1 MQSLTQAA
9 SAAYYLGHCESH
21 RSPLHYYNG
30 GDEPDGRWWNPS
42 GMLGLED
49 GATINAEEFQS
60 LYAGLSPDD
69 QTPLSKNTNLK
80 NRSPGLDLTFSADKT
95 ISALWALADPR
106 LREQIEACHH
116 DAVRWTLETITGKHC
131 AYTRRGQGGK
141 EVVSGDILGVTFDHH
156 TSRDNDPQLHTHCVI
171 FNLVRTHDDGIWR
184 THHQRPAYQWVR
196 AGGAVYRHALAWNL
210 QDRLRLRL
218 ERYGHGNEFV
228 RLAGIPEDLVKAWST
243 RRNSIE
249 IAARKIG
256 ISTAQNPTLT
266 QQITL
271 ATRPRKDTTDPD
283 ERDAR
288 FREEAGL
295 YVDPKALIEELLST
309 GITRPDEAQ
318 VRAALDR
325 CRQLPARL
333 TIDEAVFTIPKL
345 VEHIARESPG
355 LVNPVGLR
363 TMLARI
369 LKDRSVIALDRHRKG
384 SAADARARLSH
395 TRLYSTLDYTT
406 EERSV
411 QELASRSL
419 LTSGHAI
426 PREAVQRRLDALLRD
441 AYVIGA
447 QQGEAVHHLAGS
459 DTSIAVCL
467 GAAGAGKT
475 VALRPVADLYRER
488 GYRVIATA
496 FSWRA
501 TLNLANE
508 TAAQPHSLARLFTQ
522 VHAGHTVLDNKTLL
536 IVDEAGTLSVR
547 EMRTVLEIAER
558 AGAKVLLVGDL
569 DQLQP
574 IEAGPGLRLV
584 VDQVGAANI
593 ETIRRQRPD
602 LEDLATWWFGDTPE
616 AARGRIDLMTDP
628 EREELLSHRGDY
640 PGQGW
645 QAQTSEAIRKGN
657 ARAAIDAYAV
667 RGRLHL
673 ESTHEHALAHLAKDW
688 IAFRTQNPTASC
700 FVIARTNREVRKLSE
715 ILRAVAM
722 PAGIDRPHVTIT
734 VSLGDPGRKQTK
746 ELEITQGDLL
756 RIGTTVFKHQ
766 LFTGSIV
773 TVNEVRTVI
782 DDGSE
787 RVLINATTDH
797 HKDVTFYADEV
808 HDIHG
813 NIRLDHGY
821 ALTIS
826 SVQAATTDRVFLLA
840 DDRPSRE
847 TVYPALTRHRDR
859 LDVYIDT
866 EPLALAVRRLRP
878 EEDWASPVKRE
889 ELYQHLAY
897 RWSRADTKEAALDYS
912 SKAQQSRI
920 NRRIADDQ
928 TRRGAARLVESL
940 HPQSS
945 TGDEPPLP
953 EGLDARVLSRF
964 DRRGGSFTADDV
976 RFALWAE
983 RLPRDQ
989 LDDACARILAHPDV
1003 MPLYG
1008 HDATNDVP
1016 RFSTVS
1022 AFAAEE
1028 QLARRAARL
1037 RTDTAAPAPPAPR
1050 HIKRVLRRLSPGART
1065 VAQALVTARRLTVV
1079 SRPDDRH
1086 RRDAIHAAIGAFTR
1100 AGSDVIRCG
1109 ADRRSLRVYGDTP
1122 AERTYTVH
1130 SLLAQLGR
1138 HRPLLSRT
1146 SVILINNADALDTD
1160 TLYTLVRIA
1169 DDAGVRLALVGDH
1182 NDDCRSSL
1190 FSWLTQRCGPL
1201 DAALRPPRPVAELLH
1216 RLDRSRNLVRV
1227 ENDEDLTQSIL
1238 GAWRTHQARSRN
1250 ATQLVITSSAE
1261 TAERFNTAIQSAL
1274 AHSGALGAAHR
1285 FTVLRPSYTRPDGA
1299 RTPSSVL
1306 GRIPE
1311 TTESLTLHVGERIR
1325 ILENHPNGLCRGDIG
1340 TVTALSASRITINVD
1355 GAVHTFNPR
1364 RHNRFTLGYAT
1375 SVYQRPARAD
1385 HVHAAITSGWTHPAL
1400 YRATTTH
1407 RSGLTVHWRARPGQT
1422 LVDLGQSIAS
1432 RTTPAC
1438 TQFYLDR
1445 QRAIAA
1451 AHTQRATDHPLKT
1464 AWHLLSDDERARI
1477 QRQDHDQRAA
1487 IHTHQ
1492 QPRDA
1497 TSPWLHTA
1505 KPASVV
1511 GALRRAF
1518 AYRTEGA
1525 AAIDYQREYDTLANA
1540 LSRIERTAAAH
1551 QQPVLDAPMYADI
1564 LRRLEHVTSK
1574 ATQRAGASNV
1584 FRLALAQKTRY
1595 TDTDVT
1601 RHHESCQHDLRAH
1614 HLHQEARNMSA
1625 YFNARAL
1632 RWSLTADTLH
1642 GELGDLAAVA
1652 EQIGTRPFFL
1662 DAYTGCHPRLAE
1674 LEAEYHELARN
1685 RTALVSPD
1693 PQLLELITRFDT
1705 AAKPFLVDLAKHKHE
1720 LAGAETVAAYKL
1732 ARDTQHALQ
1741 DDLYRYQSTRTPEE
1755 QHAAGA
1761 AFEQAQQRLYAQA
1774 AEIHEQTEWL
1784 APHLKQADLT
1794 TREIQVYAAASIG
1807 GETPTLD
1814 HAQRLERGRG
1824 L

>member
-1 MQSLTQAA
+1 MQTLSQAA

-21 RSPLHYYNG
+21 RSPLHYYSG
-30 GDEPDGRWWNPS
+30 GDEPDGVWWNPS
-42 GMLGLED
+42 GLLGLED
-49 GATINAEEFQS
+49 GATIDADDFQS

-69 QTPLSKNTNLK
+69 QTPLSRNATFK

-95 ISALWALADPR
+95 ISALWALADPQ
-106 LREQIEACHH
+106 LREQIEACHR
-116 DAVRWTLETITGKHC
+116 DAVRWTLETITRKHC

-141 EVVSGDILGVTFDHH
+141 EVLSGDILGVTFDHH

-171 FNLVRTHDDGIWR
+171 FNLVRTHDDGVWR
-184 THHQRPAYQWVR
+184 SHHQRTAYQWVR

-210 QDRLRLRL
+210 QKRLQLQL
-218 ERYGHGNEFV
+218 ERYGHDDEFV
-228 RLAGIPEDLVKAWST
+228 RLSGIPGDLIEAWST
-243 RRNSIE
+243 RRKSIE
-249 IAARKIG
+249 IAARKLG
-256 ISTAQNPTLT
+256 INTAQSAALT
-266 QQITL
+266 QQIAL
-271 ATRPRKDTTDPD
+271 GTRPRKDTADPAD
-283 ERDAR
+283 RDAR
-288 FREEAGL
+288 FHQEAEL
-295 YVDPKALIEELLST
+295 YVDPRALIEELLSA

-325 CRQLPARL
+325 CRQIPARL
-333 TIDEAVFTIPKL
+333 TIGEAVFTIPKL

-355 LVNPVGLR
+355 LVNPAGLR
-363 TMLARI
+363 TMLARL
-369 LKDRSVIALDRHRKG
+369 LKDRSVIALDQQRKG
-384 SAADARARLSH
+384 SAADARAGLAH
-395 TRLYSTLDYTT
+395 TRLYSTLDYAT

-411 QELASRSL
+411 QQHASRSL
-419 LTSGHAI
+419 FTSGHAI
-426 PREAVQRRLDALLRD
+426 PRETVQRRLDALMRD
-441 AYVIGA
+441 GYVIGA
-447 QQGEAVHHLAGS
+447 QQGEAVHHLAGA

-467 GAAGAGKT
+467 GAAGSGKT

-501 TLNLANE
+501 SLNLANE
-508 TAAQPHSLARLFTQ
+508 TGAQPHSLARLFTQ
-522 VHAGHTVLDNKTLL
+522 VHAGHTVLDDKTLL

-584 VDQVGAANI
+584 VDQVGAAKI

-602 LEDLATWWFGDTPE
+602 LEDLAAWWFGETAQ
-616 AARGRIDLMTDP
+616 AARGRVELMS
-628 EREELLSHRGDY
+628 EAQHNELLSHRGDY

-657 ARAAIDAYAV
+657 ASAAIDAYAE

-673 ESTHEHALAHLAKDW
+673 ESTHEHALAHLAQDW
-688 IAFRTQNPTASC
+688 IAFRKHNPTASC
-700 FVIARTNREVRKLSE
+700 LVIARTNREVRKLSE
-715 ILRAVAM
+715 LLRAVAL
-722 PAGIDRPHVTIT
+722 PSGIDRPHVTIS
-734 VSLGDPGRKQTK
+734 VSNGDPGRKQTK
-746 ELEITQGDLL
+746 DLEIAQGDLL
-756 RIGTTVFKHQ
+756 RICTTVMKHQ
-766 LFTGSIV
+766 LFNGSIV

-782 DDGSE
+782 EAGRE
-787 RVLINATTDH
+787 RVLINATTEH

-808 HDIHG
+808 RDLYG

-826 SVQAATTDRVFLLA
+826 SVQAATADRVLLLA
-840 DDRPSRE
+840 DHRPSRE

-859 LDVYIDT
+859 LDIYIDT
-866 EPLALAVRRLRP
+866 EPVELAIRQLRT
-878 EEDWASPVKRE
+878 EEDWASPVSRE
-889 ELYQHLAY
+889 ELCQHLAHS
-897 RWSRADTKEAALDYS
+897 WSRASAKEAALDYS
-912 SKAQQSRI
+912 SEAQRSRI
-920 NRRIADDQ
+920 NQRIADEQ
-928 TRRGAARLVESL
+928 TRRGAARLVGSL
-940 HPQSS
+940 HPQSGA
-945 TGDEPPLP
+945 GDEPPLP

-989 LDDACARILAHPDV
+989 LDDAIARILAHPDV

-1016 RFSTVS
+1016 RFSTVA

-1028 QLARRAARL
+1028 QLARRAAKL
-1037 RTDTAAPAPPAPR
+1037 STDTTGPAPPAPR
-1050 HIKRVLRRLSPGART
+1050 HIERALQRLSQGARAA
-1065 VAQALVTARRLTVV
+1065 AQTLLTARRLTVV

-1086 RRDAIHAAIGAFTR
+1086 RRDAIRAAIGAFTR

-1122 AERTYTVH
+1122 DKNTYTVH

-1138 HRPLLSRT
+1138 NRPLLSRT
-1146 SVILINNADALDTD
+1146 SIILVNNAEALDTD

-1182 NDDCRSSL
+1182 NDNCQSPA
-1190 FSWLTQRCGPL
+1190 FSWLSQRCGPL
-1201 DAALRPPRPVAELLH
+1201 ETALRPPRRAADLLN
-1216 RLDRSRNLVRV
+1216 RLHSSGNLVRV
-1227 ENDEDLTQSIL
+1227 ENDEGLTESIL
-1238 GAWRTHQARSRN
+1238 SAWRTHQARSRN

-1261 TAERFNTAIQSAL
+1261 TAERFNTVIQSDL
-1274 AHSGALGAAHR
+1274 ARAGALGPAYR
-1285 FTVLRPSYTRPDGA
+1285 FTVLRPSFTHPDGV
-1299 RTPSSVL
+1299 RTPSSLL

-1311 TTESLTLHVGERIR
+1311 TAESITLHVGERIR
-1325 ILENHPNGLCRGDIG
+1325 ILENHPKGLCRGDIG
-1340 TVTALSASRITINVD
+1340 TVTALSASRVTIDAD
-1355 GAVHTFNPR
+1355 GDVHTFNPR

-1385 HVHAAITSGWTHPAL
+1385 HVHAAITSAWTQPAL

-1407 RSGLTVHWRARPGQT
+1407 RSRLTVHWRANPGQT
-1422 LVDLGQSIAS
+1422 LVDLSQSIES

-1438 TQFYLDR
+1438 TQLYLDR
-1445 QRAIAA
+1445 QRAVAA
-1451 AHTQRATDHPLKT
+1451 AHSQRATDHPLKT
-1464 AWHLLSDDERARI
+1464 AWHLLSDDERSLI

-1487 IHTHQ
+1487 IHSHQ

-1497 TSPWLHTA
+1497 TSPWLRTA
-1505 KPASVV
+1505 KPASVAA
-1511 GALRRAF
+1511 ALRHAV

-1525 AAIDYQREYDTLANA
+1525 AAVDYQREYDTLANA

-1551 QQPVLDAPMYADI
+1551 QQPVLDAPEYPDI
-1564 LRRLEHVTSK
+1564 LRRLEHVTSE

-1584 FRLALAQKTRY
+1584 FRLALSQKTRY
-1595 TDTDVT
+1595 TADDVT

-1614 HLHQEARNMSA
+1614 HLYQEARNMSA

-1642 GELGDLAAVA
+1642 GELDDLGAVA
-1652 EQIGTRPFFL
+1652 EEIGTRPFFL
-1662 DAYTGCHPRLAE
+1662 DAYGDCHPRIGE
-1674 LEAEYHELARN
+1674 LETESQELARI
-1685 RTALVSPD
+1685 RAELTSPE
-1693 PQLLELITRFDT
+1693 PQLLALITRFDD
-1705 AAKPFLVDLAKHKHE
+1705 AAKPFLADLAKHKRE
-1720 LAGAETVAAYKL
+1720 LAGAEIVAAYKV
-1732 ARDTQHALQ
+1732 ARSTQRALQ
-1741 DDLYRYQSTRTPEE
+1741 DDLYRYQSTRTPEK
-1755 QHAAGA
+1755 QRAAVA
-1761 AFEQAQQRLYAQA
+1761 TFEQGQERLYAQA

-1784 APHLKQADLT
+1784 TPHLEQADLT
-1794 TREIQVYAAASIG
+1794 SREIQVYAGAGG
-1807 GETPTLD
+1807 GETPTRERT
-1814 HAQRLERGRG
+1814 QRREYDRG